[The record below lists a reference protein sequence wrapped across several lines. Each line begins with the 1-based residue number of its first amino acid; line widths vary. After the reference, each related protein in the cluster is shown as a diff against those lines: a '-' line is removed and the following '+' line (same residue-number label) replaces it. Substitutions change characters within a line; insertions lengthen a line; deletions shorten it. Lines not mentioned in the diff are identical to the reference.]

1 MHKYTGY
8 FYKWQLKSFR
18 QNWWIVPNSLRKNA
32 ESLTQHG
39 LPFKM
44 VFLIMFQELFILSV
58 GLKKNYFR
66 GNKSKLYDSVIMFI
80 TERIDA
86 HFMHPIFCLCSKLVT
101 VCVAFYICILLH
113 AFEEQP
119 TNCIFLR
126 WLPSYIN
133 THRDLL
139 MMAHK
144 NQEASIIVCTKKQIF
159 QKSLFLI
166 FYCFRKS
173 RNLCT
178 WRVNF
183 NQE

>member
-1 MHKYTGY
+1 M
-8 FYKWQLKSFR
+8 
-18 QNWWIVPNSLRKNA
+18 
-32 ESLTQHG
+32 
-39 LPFKM
+39 
-44 VFLIMFQELFILSV
+44 FLIMFQELFILSV

-80 TERIDA
+80 TERNDA

-139 MMAHK
+139 MIALK

-166 FYCFRKS
+166 FYCFRKY
-173 RNLCT
+173 RNL
-178 WRVNF
+178 VYMKSKF
-183 NQE
+183 